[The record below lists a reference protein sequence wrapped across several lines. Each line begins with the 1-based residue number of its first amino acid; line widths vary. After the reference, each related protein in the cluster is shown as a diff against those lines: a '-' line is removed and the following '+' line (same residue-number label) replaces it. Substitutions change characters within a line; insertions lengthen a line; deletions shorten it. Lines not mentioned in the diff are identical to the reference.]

1 MGDAKRRLLWH
12 GVFLFLLGLLTG
24 LVGEQF
30 ANTRMGLSAH
40 LEGVMN
46 GILLLALGSVWHEV
60 RLPPFYSR
68 AAFWLLLCGAYSNW
82 LVTTLAAVFGTGSMT
97 PIAAAGRSAAAWQEM
112 VVSVGF
118 VAVAIAILSATLLI
132 LFGLRAK
139 AET

>member
-24 LVGEQF
+24 LVGKQF
-30 ANTRMGLSAH
+30 ANARMGLSAH

-60 RLPPFYSR
+60 RLPPACSR

-97 PIAAAGRSAAAWQEM
+97 PIAAAGRSAAVWQEM

-118 VAVAIAILSATLLI
+118 VAVAITILSATLLI

-139 AET
+139 AKS